1 MKKSTMSILVV
12 VAAALS
18 FPAQAAGL
26 ALGARASTLG
36 LGVDLTTAFTSF
48 LNGRAGFNY
57 FSYSE
62 TRTES
67 DVRYDADLKLQ
78 SVTAL
83 LDWHPFAGGFRITAG
98 ALINGNRLDMTAK
111 PAASFTIGNN
121 TYTANQAGV
130 LSAKV
135 DFDDVAPYLGIGWG
149 NAVADNQGFSFA
161 LDLGVLFQGSPKA
174 KLAAVGGALA
184 NDPAF
189 LADLRQEERN
199 LNHDL
204 NNFELYPVIGAGVA
218 YRF

>member
-1 MKKSTMSILVV
+1 MKKSFLTVIVMLAS
-12 VAAALS
+12 ALS
-18 FPAQAAGL
+18 FSAEAAGL
-26 ALGARASTLG
+26 AVGARASTLG

-57 FSYSE
+57 FTYSD

-78 SVTAL
+78 SLSAM

-98 ALINGNRLDMTAK
+98 ALVNDNRLDMTAK

-121 TYTANQAGV
+121 TYAPNQVGV

-135 DFDDVAPYLGIGWG
+135 DFDDLAPYLGIGWG
-149 NAVADNQGFSFA
+149 NAVAQDQGFSFA
-161 LDLGVLFQGSPKA
+161 LDVGVLFQGSPKA

-189 LADLRQEERN
+189 LADLRREEQN
-199 LNHDL
+199 LNNDL
-204 NNFELYPVIGAGVA
+204 NDFEL
-218 YRF
+218 